1 MHVRYITLFIVA
13 DKLNL
18 TDACA
23 NKRCVEKK
31 KIPGKNLSNF
41 AEEECYLQIQQ
52 EHEMSTE
59 KSSKFF

>member
-31 KIPGKNLSNF
+31 KDPWNF